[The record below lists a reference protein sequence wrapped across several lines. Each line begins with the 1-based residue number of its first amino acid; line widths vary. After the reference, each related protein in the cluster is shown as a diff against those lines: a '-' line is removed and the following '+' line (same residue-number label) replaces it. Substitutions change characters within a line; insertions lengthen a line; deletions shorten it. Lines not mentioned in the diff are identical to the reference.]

1 MADVKPESNAADG
14 AEDHNA
20 QRTKKRDP
28 GKITRAIKV
37 ALVGD
42 GTVGKTALLMSY
54 THQCFMSDYIP
65 TMFDNFSAIEEVD
78 GELVNVILWDTAGQ
92 EDYEMIR
99 TTTCFPNTHV
109 FILCFSV
116 VHPDSF
122 HNIKQKWL
130 EELKKSCP
138 DTPFILVGT
147 KTDLRED
154 KEILQKLAEK
164 NKEPISTKV
173 GQKRAKE
180 IKARHYVE
188 CSARDVSS
196 VNEVFLKALQV
207 VMDPLKERKKTV
219 AKLAKKEEAEEQK
232 VERKLEKARKKQE
245 EKERKKQAKLAKEGG
260 GSSASTTKEGKQEKV
275 EEESSDD
282 NDDEEDEDEKQ

>member
-1 MADVKPESNAADG
+1 MAEVVVADSG
-14 AEDHNA
+14 QD
-20 QRTKKRDP
+20 RTKKRDP

-42 GTVGKTALLMSY
+42 GTVGKTCLLMSY
-54 THQCFMSDYIP
+54 ICQAFLEDYIP

-92 EDYEMIR
+92 EDYETIR

-130 EELKKSCP
+130 EELRKASP

-147 KTDLRED
+147 KVDLRKDDETI
-154 KEILQKLAEK
+154 KKLQEK
-164 NKEPISTKV
+164 GKEPISEKV
-173 GQKRAKE
+173 GKKRAKE
-180 IKARHYVE
+180 IKAKLYLE
-188 CSARDVSS
+188 CSATDVPS
-196 VNEVFLKALQV
+196 VNEVFKQAIKV
-207 VMDPLKERKKTV
+207 VMDPLKMQKKV
-219 AKLAKKEEAEEQK
+219 VEKLAKKEISDEQ
-232 VERKLEKARKKQE
+232 KLEKKIEKIRKKEDDKQKKGG
-245 EKERKKQAKLAKEGG
+245 EKRDKD
-260 GSSASTTKEGKQEKV
+260 GKQEV
-275 EEESSDD
+275 ES
-282 NDDEEDEDEKQ
+282 